1 VMLCLSHRA
10 MCTVLPSLK
19 CNSEESPFHGD
30 SSEGDCAFFVF
41 PGLPCDNSCDYSKNS
56 VHMLFNLFQFADPAQ
71 RFRHEFD
78 AITTSAVTT
87 FFLAILQTS
96 VRLSSTPEKTVDGEL
111 HVLYSSAM
119 LWTYWQIMRIL
130 STASPISL
138 RRMDDVFDMFNCSDN
153 DINEAH
159 NCCNSTQRIL
169 HGHKWY
175 LCVMFL

>member
-1 VMLCLSHRA
+1 MFDTSIAQTQHPCSTSRKELTTVSLVMLCLSHREVSLVMLCLSHRA

-78 AITTSAVTT
+78 AITTSAGTT
-87 FFLAILQTS
+87 FFWLFCRQ
-96 VRLSSTPEKTVDGEL
+96 
-111 HVLYSSAM
+111 
-119 LWTYWQIMRIL
+119 
-130 STASPISL
+130 ASGCPQHQKRQWMESCMSCNL
-138 RRMDDVFDMFNCSDN
+138 RQCF
-153 DINEAH
+153 
-159 NCCNSTQRIL
+159 
-169 HGHKWY
+169 GHPGK
-175 LCVMFL
+175 

>member
-87 FFLAILQTS
+87 FFFGYFADKRQVVLNTRKDSGWRVACLVFFGNALDILANNEN
-96 VRLSSTPEKTVDGEL
+96 PVDGVANFFET
-111 HVLYSSAM
+111 HG
-119 LWTYWQIMRIL
+119 
-130 STASPISL
+130 
-138 RRMDDVFDMFNCSDN
+138 RRF
-153 DINEAH
+153 
-159 NCCNSTQRIL
+159 
-169 HGHKWY
+169 
-175 LCVMFL
+175 